1 MSKSVIKKLGKDA
14 VIKRLSELDEIEEGQ
29 SVVVIGT
36 LFKNQ
41 ALKPN
46 ILKEVGEE
54 NAASNQNDDKAVLDK
69 YIDDSDEL
77 VLEDELQ
84 RARLYFAKGNK
95 EYGVDRFVTG
105 IVCGIKGSMIPS
117 EQTEGGGK
125 FKVEEMFFPD
135 IPDYKSEPNK
145 ENARSIAIVSGLNI
159 SEASDDDYLQALDI
173 MSQVLVGEI
182 GDDSIQE
189 KYKNFE
195 RLIVAGNSLSAD
207 TRDKKILST
216 AKYLTTGQSA
226 RSVNAVKDLDTVL
239 SNLASGIN
247 VDIMPGSNDPANQ
260 NFPQQP
266 LHLCLFSSM
275 IIKNEKYVSKVGLI
289 FYFSISD
296 ATKHETLKTV
306 TNPYKMEIAGYTILG
321 TSGQNV
327 EDIMKNSSIT
337 DPLDALELILRW
349 SHVAPTC
356 PDTLGCFPYLEN
368 DPFVISELPHVLFAG
383 NQKSFKQK

>member
-1 MSKSVIKKLGKDA
+1 MSKSVIKKLGKNA

-41 ALKPN
+41 VLKPN

-54 NAASNQNDDKAVLDK
+54 NAASNQNEDKAVLDK

-95 EYGVDRFVTG
+95 DYGVDRFVTG

-135 IPDYKSEPNK
+135 LPDYKSEPNK

-173 MSQVLVGEI
+173 MSQVLVGES
-182 GDDSIQE
+182 GDNSIQ
-189 KYKNFE
+189 KKNKNVE

-239 SNLASGIN
+239 GNLASGIN

-266 LHLCLFSSM
+266 LHLCLFSSTNFKKRK
-275 IIKNEKYVSKVGLI
+275 ICVNFWCNLL
-289 FYFSISD
+289 FPISD

-327 EDIMKNSSIT
+327 EDITKNSSIT
-337 DPLDALELILRW
+337 DPLEALELILKW